1 MTEQLTTENMKKTK
15 KKQNKNNKKQ
25 KKYDSH
31 PLPVTI
37 F

>member
-1 MTEQLTTENMKKTK
+1 MTEQLTTENMKKK
-15 KKQNKNNKKQ
+15 KTNKKQ

>member
-1 MTEQLTTENMKKTK
+1 MTEQLTTENMKKK
-15 KKQNKNNKKQ
+15 NKKQKKPNKKQ

>member
-1 MTEQLTTENMKKTK
+1 MTEQLTTENMKKK
-15 KKQNKNNKKQ
+15 KKKNNKKQ
-25 KKYDSH
+25 KKYESH